1 MKKLILFGFLFSLP
15 LLTAFTFVAPGEI
28 TINPTDLSGTTTTTI
43 AVSDQ
48 EIEDLAYMREEEKLA
63 HDVYLFLYS
72 RWELPIFSN
81 IAASELTHTNAVL
94 SLLERYGIDDPAKDL
109 QPGEFKNQD
118 LQTLYNQ
125 LITTGSK
132 SLEDAIRV
140 GAAIEEIDIR
150 DLDNAIEASHSA
162 DIQQIY
168 RNLQQGSNNHL
179 RAFAGTLE
187 GYTGSPYTPQYLS
200 VEAYQAVMTGSNG
213 NGQRNNQ
220 NGNRGFGRGNQP

>member
-1 MKKLILFGFLFSLP
+1 MKRLIMLGLLFSFP
-15 LLTAFTFVAPGEI
+15 VLTAFTFLAPGEFFS
-28 TINPTDLSGTTTTTI
+28 NPPASSAAAATSL
-43 AVSDQ
+43 ALSDQ
-48 EIEDLAYMREEEKLA
+48 EIADLIYMREEEKLA
-63 HDVYLFLYS
+63 YDVYTFLYS

-94 SLLERYGIDDPAKDL
+94 SLLERYGIDDPAKGL
-109 QPGEFKNQD
+109 QAGEFRNQD

-125 LITTGSK
+125 LIAAGNQSQ
-132 SLEDAIRV
+132 EDALRV

>member
-1 MKKLILFGFLFSLP
+1 MKRLIMLGLLIAFP
-15 LLTAFTFVAPGEI
+15 LLTAFTFVAPGEFF
-28 TINPTDLSGTTTTTI
+28 NNLPTSSAAATSLTL
-43 AVSDQ
+43 SDQ
-48 EIEDLAYMREEEKLA
+48 EIADLVYMREEEKLA
-63 HDVYLFLYS
+63 HDVYTFLYS

-94 SLLERYGIDDPAKDL
+94 SLLERYGIDDPAKGL
-109 QPGEFKNQD
+109 QAGEFRNQD

-125 LITTGSK
+125 LIAAGNQSQ
-132 SLEDAIRV
+132 EDALRV

-200 VEAYQAVMTGSNG
+200 TEAYQAVMAGSSG
-213 NGQRNNQ
+213 NGQRNNRS
-220 NGNRGFGRGNQP
+220 GNRGFGNGNQP